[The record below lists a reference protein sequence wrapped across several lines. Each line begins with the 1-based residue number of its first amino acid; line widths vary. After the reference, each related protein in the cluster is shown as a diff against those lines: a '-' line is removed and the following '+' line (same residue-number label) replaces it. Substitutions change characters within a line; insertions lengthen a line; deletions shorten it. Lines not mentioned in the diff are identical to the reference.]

1 MWEILLGS
9 THKQN
14 NDDTTH
20 TITTTTTTTTS
31 IYHTEKTYPLA
42 P

>member
-1 MWEILLGS
+1 MWETLLGS